1 MIEDTTPRPDTVTI
15 SADEYADLV
24 RAAAMLDAIVI
35 MAGGKNS
42 RNPLMPASQ
51 MSEILLSKEWRPKY
65 GRY

>member
-35 MAGGKNS
+35 MAGGKTS
-42 RNPLMPASQ
+42 KNPLYVNIANERNITIPRT
-51 MSEILLSKEWRPKY
+51 ED
-65 GRY
+65 